1 MSIMKKI
8 LGAVVLCGTLLWMV
22 GRAYATDLSVRIFS
36 EKPSAAYVFT
46 AALGVYYIFDSEEQR
61 LVELHEDQ
69 SVTLRVEAENIAV
82 WQGDSLL
89 GVFPSLSLDGEGL
102 KAIFAIHP
110 EGAPGEVRYYDDH
123 LEVGVE
129 NGRLFLINVVNVEN
143 YVAGVTQ
150 SEVRSISDKLDF
162 YKIQAIIARTYAI
175 NNLRRHANGGYH
187 LCDGVHC
194 QVYKSRNNTPLILTA
209 TVQTAGALIVDTAD
223 QVITAS
229 FYSNSGGETVA
240 SEDVWRYEIPYLRPV
255 RDTFSM
261 SMRNAFWVKEMSR
274 KEWLDFLERQ
284 YNYPVKN
291 ATMRDS
297 ALTFKQIRRKVY
309 FPNQIPLKNIRQ
321 DLNLR
326 STYFSVST
334 QGDQVRL
341 TGRGYGHGVGLSQEG
356 AVRMVDLGYSVE
368 DVIRFYYTGVSIKH
382 MDQLSI
388 GDLSD

>member
-1 MSIMKKI
+1 MKKI
-8 LGAVVLCGTLLWMV
+8 LNFGFAGCLSLLLMGLA
-22 GRAYATDLSVRIFS
+22 GRAFATDLSVRIFS
-36 EKPSAAYVFT
+36 EKPSSAYVFT
-46 AALGVYYIFDSEEQR
+46 PALGLYHIYDSEEKR
-61 LVELHEDQ
+61 MLELQEDQ
-69 SVTLRVEAENIAV
+69 SIVLRVEAENIAL

-89 GVFPSLSLDGEGL
+89 GVYPSLALDGEGL
-102 KAIFAIHP
+102 KAIFSIYP
-110 EGAPGEVRYYDDH
+110 EGAPGEIRYYDDH

-162 YKIQAIIARTYAI
+162 YKIQAVIARTYAI
-175 NNLRRHANGGYH
+175 NNLRRHMNEGYH

-209 TVQTAGALIVDTAD
+209 TVQTAGELIVDTGD

-229 FYSNSGGETVA
+229 FFSNSGGETVA

-255 RDTFSM
+255 RDTFSL
-261 SMRNAFWVKEMSR
+261 SMRNAFWTKEMGR
-274 KEWLDFLERQ
+274 QEFLNFLERQ
-284 YNYPVKN
+284 YHYPIRDEKMV
-291 ATMRDS
+291 DS
-297 ALTFKQIRRKVY
+297 ALNFKQVRRKVY

-326 STYFSVST
+326 STYFSVSV
-334 QGDQVRL
+334 QGDRVKL
-341 TGRGYGHGVGLSQEG
+341 SGRGYGHGVGLSQEG

-368 DVIRFYYTGVSIKH
+368 EVIRFYYTGVSIKH

>member
-1 MSIMKKI
+1 MMG
-8 LGAVVLCGTLLWMV
+8 LMV
-22 GRAYATDLSVRIFS
+22 GRTWATDLSVRIFS
-36 EKPSAAYVFT
+36 ERQAEAYVFT
-46 AALGVYYIFDSEEQR
+46 AALGVYHVFDTEEQR
-61 LVELHEDQ
+61 LLELREDA
-69 SVTLRVEAENIAV
+69 SLVLRVDNENIAV

-89 GVFPSLSLDGEGL
+89 GVYPSLALDGEGM
-102 KAIFAIHP
+102 KAIFALYP
-110 EGAPGEVRYYDDH
+110 EGEPNAVRYYDDH

-129 NGRLFLINVVNVEN
+129 NGHLFLVNVVNVEN

-175 NNLRRHANGGYH
+175 NNLRRHANDGYH

-209 TVQTAGALIVDTAD
+209 TVQTAGELIVDTAD

-229 FYSNSGGETVA
+229 FFSNSGGETVS
-240 SEDVWRYEIPYLRPV
+240 SEDVWRYEIPYLRGI
-255 RDTFSM
+255 RDTFSI
-261 SMRNAFWVKEMSR
+261 SMRNAFWVKEMST
-274 KEWLDFLERQ
+274 KEWLDFLEKQ

-291 ATMRDS
+291 PAMRDS
-297 ALTFKQIRRKVY
+297 ALTFRQIRRKVN
-309 FPNQIPLKNIRQ
+309 FPNQIPLKTIRQ

-326 STYFSVST
+326 STYFSVSA
-334 QGDQVRL
+334 QGDRIKL

-356 AVRMVDLGYSVE
+356 AVHMVDLGYSVE

>member
-1 MSIMKKI
+1 M
-8 LGAVVLCGTLLWMV
+8 G
-22 GRAYATDLSVRIFS
+22 GRAWATDLSVRIFS
-36 EKPSAAYVFT
+36 EKQSAAYVFT
-46 AALGVYYIFDSEEQR
+46 TALGVYYIYDSEEQR
-61 LVELHEDQ
+61 LLELQEDQ
-69 SVTLRVEAENIAV
+69 SVILRVEAENIAV

-89 GVFPSLSLDGEGL
+89 GVYPSLSLDGEGL
-102 KAIFAIHP
+102 KAIFAVCP
-110 EGAPGEVRYYDDH
+110 EGEPGEVRYYDDH

-129 NGRLFLINVVNVEN
+129 NGRLFLVNVVNVEN

-150 SEVRSISDKLDF
+150 SEVRSISDKLNF

-175 NNLRRHANGGYH
+175 NNLRRHMNEGYH

-209 TVQTAGALIVDTAD
+209 TVQTAGELIVDTAD

-240 SEDVWRYEIPYLRPV
+240 SEDVWRYEIPYLRAV
-255 RDTFSM
+255 RDTFSL

-274 KEWLDFLERQ
+274 KDWLDFLERQ
-284 YNYPVKN
+284 YNYPVKD
-291 ATMRDS
+291 AVMRDS
-297 ALTFKQIRRKVY
+297 ALTFRQIRRKVY

-334 QGDQVRL
+334 QGDQVKL

-368 DVIRFYYTGVSIKH
+368 DVVRFYYTGVSIKH

>member
-1 MSIMKKI
+1 MKKI
-8 LGAVVLCGTLLWMV
+8 LGAGFLCGMLLWMV

-46 AALGVYYIFDSEEQR
+46 AALGVYYIFDSEGQR

-82 WQGDSLL
+82 WQGDSLI

-129 NGRLFLINVVNVEN
+129 NGRLFLINIVNVEN

-175 NNLRRHANGGYH
+175 NNLRRHANDGYH

-209 TVQTAGALIVDTAD
+209 TVQTAGSLIVDTAD

-274 KEWLDFLERQ
+274 KEWLDFLERK

>member
-1 MSIMKKI
+1 MKKI

>member
-1 MSIMKKI
+1 MKKI
-8 LGAVVLCGTLLWMV
+8 WGYLLCCLGLLWM
-22 GRAYATDLSVRIFS
+22 GNRAYATDLSVRIFS
-36 EKPSAAYVFT
+36 EKQSAAYVFT
-46 AALGVYYIFDSEEQR
+46 AALGVYHVFDSEEQR
-61 LVELHEDQ
+61 LLELHEDQ
-69 SVTLRVEAENIAV
+69 SVILRVEAENIAV

-89 GVFPSLSLDGEGL
+89 GVYPSLSLDGEGL
-102 KAIFAIHP
+102 KAIFAVYP
-110 EGAPGEVRYYDDH
+110 EGEPGEVRYYDDH

-129 NGRLFLINVVNVEN
+129 NGRLFLVNVVNVEN

-150 SEVRSISDKLDF
+150 SEVRSISDKLNF

-175 NNLRRHANGGYH
+175 NNLRRHMNEGYH

-209 TVQTAGALIVDTAD
+209 TVQTAGELIVDTAD

-229 FYSNSGGETVA
+229 FYSNSGGETVS
-240 SEDVWRYEIPYLRPV
+240 SEDVWRYEIPYLRSV
-255 RDTFSM
+255 RDTFSL
-261 SMRNAFWVKEMSR
+261 SMRNAFWIKEMSR
-274 KEWLDFLERQ
+274 KDWLDFLERQ

-291 ATMRDS
+291 TVMRDS
-297 ALTFKQIRRKVY
+297 ALNFRQIRRKVY
-309 FPNQIPLKNIRQ
+309 FPNQIPLKNIRR

-334 QGDQVRL
+334 HGEQVKL

-356 AVRMVDLGYSVE
+356 AVHMVDLGYSVE
-368 DVIRFYYTGVSIKH
+368 EVIRFYYTGVSIKH

>member
-1 MSIMKKI
+1 M
-8 LGAVVLCGTLLWMV
+8 LCWFVLWTGS
-22 GRAYATDLSVRIFS
+22 RAYATDLSVRIFS
-36 EKPSAAYVFT
+36 EKQSAAYVFT
-46 AALGVYYIFDSEEQR
+46 TALGVYHIFDSEEQR
-61 LVELHEDQ
+61 LLELQEDQ
-69 SVTLRVEAENIAV
+69 SVVLRVEAENIAV
-82 WQGDSLL
+82 LQGDSLL
-89 GVFPSLSLDGEGL
+89 GVYPSLSLDGEGL
-102 KAIFAIHP
+102 KAIFAVYP
-110 EGAPGEVRYYDDH
+110 EGEASEVRYYDDH

-129 NGRLFLINVVNVEN
+129 NGRLFLVNVVNVEN

-150 SEVRSISDKLDF
+150 SEVRSISDKLAF

-175 NNLRRHANGGYH
+175 NNLRRHMNEGYH

-209 TVQTAGALIVDTAD
+209 TVQTAGELIVDTAD

-255 RDTFSM
+255 RDTFSL

-274 KEWLDFLERQ
+274 KDWLDFLERQ

-291 ATMRDS
+291 TVMRDS
-297 ALTFKQIRRKVY
+297 ALSFRQIRRKVY

-334 QGDQVRL
+334 QGDQVKL

-368 DVIRFYYTGVSIKH
+368 DVVRFYYTGVSIKH